1 MQFLSDGRKRGA
13 RASVANSNRGALLMA
28 AELLFLKSVA
38 ILACNVTSV
47 NSKFLTMP
55 SLLGIE
61 PYYASLRLFAPS
73 NAPRNS

>member
-38 ILACNVTSV
+38 ILACNVSHPFQR
-47 NSKFLTMP
+47 NFK
-55 SLLGIE
+55 LLN
-61 PYYASLRLFAPS
+61 YAKPFGY
-73 NAPRNS
+73 